1 VRRGKSDTQQTSLS
15 RPNGSA
21 ARGEIT
27 IAAFDPVSATNT
39 LLAALP
45 AAARVKA
52 IHYTQGGHWLLLWGW
67 LVGVAAALIIAR
79 LGLLRGLREAI
90 TGKRPRPW
98 LFSLI
103 AAGVYVIAD
112 ALLEL
117 PWSVYAGWWREKSY
131 GLTSQP
137 LAGWFND
144 QAIGLVISIIALS
157 LFLAALYGLIRRTP
171 RWWWAWASGL
181 AALFIVILMV
191 LSPVLIEP
199 LFNTYTPAPPGP
211 TRDAVVALAKIAGV
225 PSDKIY
231 IYNGSKQSNRYTAN
245 VSGLFGSA
253 RVAMSDVMFAKGAD
267 IAEVRGVVGHEMGH
281 YKRGH
286 VIIGAVVFSLL
297 ALIAFAIAQAA
308 FPLVDSWVKT
318 GALGIA
324 DPAGLPTLM
333 IIFATLGLLGT
344 PLTMTFT
351 RFEESDADAFSL
363 RVAHEPDGLSKA
375 LVKTIEY
382 RADSP
387 GPVEE
392 FLFYDHPSV
401 RRRVQR
407 AMNWKAA
414 HLTETEQEEAL
425 DAAAS
430 K

>member
-1 VRRGKSDTQQTSLS
+1 M
-15 RPNGSA
+15 
-21 ARGEIT
+21 
-27 IAAFDPVSATNT
+27 AAFDPVSATNA
-39 LLAALP
+39 LLSALP
-45 AAARVKA
+45 AAARLKA
-52 IHYTQGGHWLLLWGW
+52 THYTQGGHWLLLWGW
-67 LVGVAAALIIAR
+67 LVGVAASLIIAR
-79 LGLLRGLREAI
+79 LGLLRGLRQAI
-90 TGKRPRPW
+90 TGKRARPW
-98 LFSLI
+98 LFSLA
-103 AAGVYVIAD
+103 AAGAYVLAD

-117 PWSVYAGWWREKSY
+117 PWSVYADWWREKSY

-137 LAGWFND
+137 LAGWFHD
-144 QAIGLVISIIALS
+144 QMIGLIINIVASS
-157 LFLAALYGLIRRTP
+157 LFLALLYALIRRTP

-181 AALFIVILMV
+181 AAVFIVIFMV
-191 LSPVLIEP
+191 LGPVLIEP
-199 LFNTYTPAPPGP
+199 LFNKYTPAPPGP

-286 VIIGAVVFSLL
+286 VIIGAIIFSLF
-297 ALIAFAIAQAA
+297 ALIAFAIAQAV
-308 FPLVDSWVKT
+308 FPRVDIWVKS

-324 DPAGLPTLM
+324 DPAGLPTLA

-363 RVAHEPDGLSKA
+363 RVAHEPDGLAKA

-414 HLTETEQEEAL
+414 HLAETERQEAL
-425 DAAAS
+425 DTGAA

>member
-1 VRRGKSDTQQTSLS
+1 MT
-15 RPNGSA
+15 
-21 ARGEIT
+21 
-27 IAAFDPVSATNT
+27 AFDPTTATNAY
-39 LLAALP
+39 LAALP
-45 AAARVKA
+45 PAGHLKA
-52 IHYTQGGHWLLLWGW
+52 IHYTQGGHWVLLWGW
-67 LVGVAAALIIAR
+67 LVSVAAAVLILRSGVLKQLSQRIDGAR
-79 LGLLRGLREAI
+79 RRPLAASAAVALVFLMLDWLL
-90 TGKRPRPW
+90 T
-98 LFSLI
+98 
-103 AAGVYVIAD
+103 
-112 ALLEL
+112 L
-117 PWSVYAGWWREKSY
+117 PWSAYADWWRQKQY
-131 GLTSQP
+131 GLTSQSFP
-137 LAGWFND
+137 GWLSEAAMAG
-144 QAIGLVISIIALS
+144 VISTLGLG
-157 LFLAALYGLIRRTP
+157 LFIVVLYALIRRAP
-171 RWWWAWASGL
+171 RSWWAWATGV
-181 AALFIVILMV
+181 AVVFIVLALLIA
-191 LSPVLIEP
+191 PILIEP
-199 LFNTYTPAPPGP
+199 LFNTFTPAPPGP
-211 TRDAVVALAKIAGV
+211 VRDQVIALARKAHV
-225 PSDKIY
+225 PYDKIY

-281 YKRGH
+281 YKRAH
-286 VIIGAVVFSLL
+286 VIIGALIFSLL
-297 ALIAFAIAQAA
+297 ALIGFAIAQAV
-308 FPLVDSWVKT
+308 FSLVDKWVKT
-318 GALGIA
+318 GALGIS
-324 DPAGLPTLM
+324 DPTGLPTLL
-333 IIFATLGLLGT
+333 IIFSTLGLLGT

-414 HLTETEQEEAL
+414 HLAETERQEGL